1 MRAAL
6 PMYTFDPAANAELWW
21 AIAAALQAEGIADV
35 PDQLEEPEDY
45 FAHWLAPDLVLSQAC
60 GYPLV
65 SRLKRNVTVIG
76 TFVYGA
82 EGCDGQRYA
91 SAFIAPV
98 GHSGRALTDFRGA
111 RVAYNGTDSQSGYNC
126 LRYAIAPL
134 ADGKPFFLETVETG
148 AHYRSLQAVAG
159 GEADLAAIDCVSLA
173 GFLKHEPELRAKIRI
188 IGWSER
194 VPGLPII
201 THGSADVDRGAA
213 MRRALANVAGDPDL
227 ADIRARLF
235 IKGFQPLDFE
245 DYTVITAMEAAAMTA
260 GYPALR

>member
-6 PMYTFDPAANAELWW
+6 PMYTFDMSANAALWNRLV
-21 AIAAALQAEGIADV
+21 AALRAEGIADV
-35 PDQLEEPEDY
+35 PDQLEEPRDY
-45 FAHWLAPDLVLSQAC
+45 FAHWLAPDLLFSQAC

-76 TFVYGA
+76 TFVHGA
-82 EGCDGQRYA
+82 EGCDGPRYA
-91 SAFIAPV
+91 SAFIAPA
-98 GHSGRALTDFRGA
+98 GHPGRELRDFRGT

-126 LRYAIAPL
+126 LRYAIASL
-134 ADGKPFFLETVETG
+134 AGGKPFFSETVETG

-173 GFLKHEPELRAKIRI
+173 GFLKHEPELRGKIRI
-188 IGWSER
+188 VGWSER

-201 THGSADVDRGAA
+201 TRGAADAETIAA
-213 MRRALANVAGDPDL
+213 MRRALASVVADPDL
-227 ADIRARLF
+227 ADIRERLF

-245 DYTVITAMEAAAMTA
+245 DYAVITAMEAAAMAA